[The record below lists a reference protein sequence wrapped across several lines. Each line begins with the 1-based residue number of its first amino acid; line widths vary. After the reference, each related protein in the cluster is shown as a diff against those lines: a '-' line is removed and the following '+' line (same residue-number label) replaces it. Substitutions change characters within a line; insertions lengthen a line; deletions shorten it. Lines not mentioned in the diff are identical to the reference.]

1 MTFNGQFV
9 KYIPPEEIEEIN
21 KTESFDKYMICVV
34 IYGPGVLCILSLILL
49 YKDLR
54 LVFLFVVG
62 YFISAKMCYII
73 KDNVRQLRPK
83 DEAVLIKEEEM
94 FRKKIVSEKYGMP
107 SCSMQRIAYSTTFM
121 YFALGKSNIII
132 LYLIVYFITMY
143 ERLKYKHHTWQQVTV
158 GSIIGAFIGYASYI
172 FGKMMFK

>member
-1 MTFNGQFV
+1 MTFSSQFI

-21 KTESFDKYMICVV
+21 KTESFYKYLIYVV
-34 IYGPGVLCILSLILL
+34 IYGPGVLCILSIILL

-54 LVFLFVVG
+54 FAFLFIAG
-62 YFISAKMCYII
+62 YLISTKICYTI
-73 KDNVRQLRPK
+73 KANVKQLRPK
-83 DEAVLIKEEEM
+83 DEALLIKEEKM
-94 FRKKIVSEKYGMP
+94 YRKKVVSEKYGMP
-107 SCSMQRIAYSTTFM
+107 SCSMQRLAYSTTFM

-143 ERLKYKHHTWQQVTV
+143 ERLKYKHHNWKQVAV

-172 FGKMMFK
+172 FGKIMFK